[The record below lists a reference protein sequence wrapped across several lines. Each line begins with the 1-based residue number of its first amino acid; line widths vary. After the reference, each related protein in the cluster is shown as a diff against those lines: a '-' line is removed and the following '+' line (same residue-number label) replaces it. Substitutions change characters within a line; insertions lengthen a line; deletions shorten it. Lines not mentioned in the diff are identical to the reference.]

1 MNHPYTEDTIAAIA
15 TPNGVGAISIIR
27 ISGSNAMSAANIIFK
42 GKLNLNEMKSNSVH
56 LGKISDEAGGF
67 VDDVLLTVFKSP
79 NSYTGEDV
87 VEISC
92 HGNPLITQK
101 IMEFLLKQEVR
112 AAEPGEFTKR
122 AFLNNKLDL
131 AQAEAVISVISSR
144 SEASLRGAR
153 NQLDGMLSKNVVE
166 LRSSLVD
173 TLSFLELELDFADED
188 IEFVAKEE
196 LLDKINKIIKRIED
210 LLDSYNFGRVIR
222 DGVNVAIVG
231 APNVGK
237 SSLLNYLLK
246 ESRAIVS
253 STPGTTRDII
263 REEMTIDG
271 LLFKLFD
278 TAGLRISEDSIEKE
292 GIRRSNEAVTNAD
305 LVLFLSDV
313 EQGFN
318 SNIYDDLLNIVDKN
332 KVIRVINKIDL
343 KANQSFE
350 DGIRL
355 SALTG
360 EGISDL
366 LNEMRLFAAGNAIYS
381 EKSAIVSN
389 LRHYGCLERTKKSLM
404 KAADSINNKFS
415 SEFISLDLRGA
426 SDDLGEI
433 IGAVTTDDILNTIFS
448 IFWIGK

>member
-27 ISGSNAMSAANIIFK
+27 ISGSNAISAANIIFK

-101 IMEFLLKQEVR
+101 IMELLLKQEVR

-166 LRSSLVD
+166 LRSSLLD

-253 STPGTTRDII
+253 SIPGTTRDII

-271 LLFKLFD
+271 ILFKLFD

-426 SDDLGEI
+426 IDDLGEI
-433 IGAVTTDDILNTIFS
+433 IGAVTTDDILNNIFS
-448 IFWIGK
+448 KFCIGK

>member
-27 ISGSNAMSAANIIFK
+27 ISGSNAISAANIIFK

-67 VDDVLLTVFKSP
+67 IDDVLLTVFKSP

-101 IMEFLLKQEVR
+101 IMELLLKQEVR

-166 LRSSLVD
+166 LRSSLLD

-253 STPGTTRDII
+253 SIPGTTRDII

-271 LLFKLFD
+271 ILFKLFD

-426 SDDLGEI
+426 IDDLGEI
-433 IGAVTTDDILNTIFS
+433 IGAVTTDDILNNIFS
-448 IFWIGK
+448 KFCIGK